1 MSKGLSDLQNTIQS
15 YGSSADAINDYVQ
28 NYDSSFFGDW
38 REKVALKSQKLESA
52 RKIGA
57 DTGVAYLAGSTIKS
71 TAQKLFGKPQSEE
84 TQEGEDETP
93 DEPVETPTSTME
105 QEFPEDETAE
115 PEEEELFQEPA
126 TLSRTITSAE
136 GEVSDL
142 AAIEG
147 ETVGSTLGETL
158 SGVGSAVLG
167 TLGVASEALEMIIK
181 YAFSKLNLHQLYANI
196 TIGNL
201 QSISLFKKNNFVKVG
216 EKKDWIFSE
225 GKFKNELLFQLINE

>member
-115 PEEEELFQEPA
+115 PEDEELFQEPA

-147 ETVGSTLGETL
+147 ETVGTTLGETL
-158 SGVGSAVLG
+158 SSVGSSVLG
-167 TLGVASEALEMIIK
+167 GLGIASEALGPIGILSGIGIGLYELIHKPSKEPNAPVLNVASSKGEMVLPSYDSVIDTPASSS
-181 YAFSKLNLHQLYANI
+181 AF
-196 TIGNL
+196 
-201 QSISLFKKNNFVKVG
+201 
-216 EKKDWIFSE
+216 
-225 GKFKNELLFQLINE
+225 